1 MEIGGGGSM
10 CKGVFPTIQ
19 SMNEATENREKKIHR
34 GLIQPPIN
42 NNSTHT
48 ITYHKDAES
57 GGKTVDEQ
65 RGDCHFIGLV
75 TIE

>member
-19 SMNEATENREKKIHR
+19 SINEAKENREKKIHR

-42 NNSTHT
+42 NSTHT

-57 GGKTVDEQ
+57 GGTTVDEH